1 MTQRPLSLMSR
12 WWTAAT
18 WRRSWS
24 MDWHGSGRLERIVY
38 SISLSLHG
46 LSKSLPPPSPLL
58 VFFSSFLFNS
68 QLLNHKFSSQKSPFP
83 FSLQDVQLKVKAYIL
98 GTDMSNFKYDDF
110 IVVLDVISRYAA
122 GVRGANSSLSSL
134 IGLHYLFCCCSF
146 LLLVF
151 FSLVFQVD
159 LISHAASFFSL
170 FVFHNTHFLS
180 NFIHTQIMQTHLDTK
195 THPLPCPTMSKP
207 I

>member
-1 MTQRPLSLMSR
+1 MFEYLQMTQRPLSLMSR

-58 VFFSSFLFNS
+58 VFLLLFFSSFLFNS
-68 QLLNHKFSSQKSPFP
+68 QLLNHKFSSQKSPFS

-134 IGLHYLFCCCSF
+134 IGLHYLFCRCSF

-151 FSLVFQVD
+151 FSFVFQVD
-159 LISHAASFFSL
+159 LISHAASFF
-170 FVFHNTHFLS
+170 F
-180 NFIHTQIMQTHLDTK
+180 
-195 THPLPCPTMSKP
+195 PLCFSQYSFSQ
-207 I
+207 

>member
-1 MTQRPLSLMSR
+1 MKKK
-12 WWTAAT
+12 
-18 WRRSWS
+18 
-24 MDWHGSGRLERIVY
+24 LE
-38 SISLSLHG
+38 HG
-46 LSKSLPPPSPLL
+46 LTRIWQVRKNSVPYFSLFAWFEQVTSSSFSTTS
-58 VFFSSFLFNS
+58 FFSSFLFNS

-134 IGLHYLFCCCSF
+134 IGLHYLCCRCSF

-151 FSLVFQVD
+151 FSC
-159 LISHAASFFSL
+159 FSG
-170 FVFHNTHFLS
+170 
-180 NFIHTQIMQTHLDTK
+180 
-195 THPLPCPTMSKP
+195 
-207 I
+207 